1 MDARRLEL
9 DWPAMRSKGP
19 IATLL
24 ACLLCGSAAAQADPP
39 DAAAGPPGGDVG
51 LDSLLKLPPN
61 SAAPEQAR
69 TGGATRSEWE
79 ARFATARGD
88 VTAASTALDK
98 AQQELGKLAAGGEAW
113 QMSAPGLGGA
123 QSGGETGPISFK
135 LRQEIRTQREELAR
149 AQKRL
154 SELEVEAK
162 LAGVPDDWIDPGAP
176 PPKPAQDALAR

>member
-1 MDARRLEL
+1 
-9 DWPAMRSKGP
+9 MRSKGR
-19 IATLL
+19 IGAFVAACFL
-24 ACLLCGSAAAQADPP
+24 AFAGAAQADPQ
-39 DAAAGPPGGDVG
+39 DAAAPPGGSDVG

-61 SAAPEQAR
+61 SAGPEQAR
-69 TGGATRSEWE
+69 TGGATRVEWE

-88 VTAASTALDK
+88 VDTAAKALDK

-113 QMSAPGLGGA
+113 QMSAPGLGGG
-123 QSGGETGPISFK
+123 QSGGETGPLSFK

-176 PPKPAQDALAR
+176 PPKPAQDALAH